1 MPGCYH
7 ALTFAWANEQPGNG
21 TELGPSDAEIRLL
34 IPSGI
39 FQQICC
45 CSIKKAKPTNL
56 QHRWSAGSLVW
67 LMRLLGDVS
76 RRSTRSVLRMDRLC
90 CRGKH
95 QRFGFSP
102 NAVQLEINGFNR
114 SSQRGSDELAN
125 DARVRVVTRPLG
137 VRLVAV

>member
-7 ALTFAWANEQPGNG
+7 ALTSAWANEQPSNG

-67 LMRLLGDVS
+67 HIRLLGDVS
-76 RRSTRSVLRMDRLC
+76 RRSTRSVLQMDRLYG
-90 CRGKH
+90 RSKH
-95 QRFGFSP
+95 QRFRVSP
-102 NAVQLEINGFNR
+102 DAVQLEINQLNR
-114 SSQRGSDELAN
+114 STHRRSDELAN
-125 DARVRVVTRPLG
+125 DTRVRFVTRVLG